1 MPKQPFR
8 VVPWPRSPYWY
19 VTFRF
24 QGKRIVRSTEQAERA
39 QAEREAAQIWLQTT
53 ARCGAPAQAPG
64 LTLKEYADAWADSAL
79 KAKAE
84 RRGPR
89 YAAAQVG
96 NVVNHILTRFPRA
109 TGVTTEAWDA
119 ACQDMHDD
127 GLTWQTIQRVT
138 SSARALLRYIY
149 GDDAPTLHAP
159 PAEDARL
166 EAAHRRAMSVPER
179 DTFLAA
185 VAKIDPFAHRA
196 YTVMFYS
203 AMRESEVEK
212 LRRRWIVGAYVH
224 FPAPSTKS
232 KAPGQDLYLTPR
244 VRKAI
249 SEQQAARGDISP
261 DEPIFGPFDLRRVF
275 LRALAATGID
285 RTGLTAH
292 HTARHTCATLAAEG
306 APSIA
311 HLQAV
316 TRHRSLAMVERYVHP
331 NGELSKEVLSRMSCD
346 ESVTI
351 SDPERAEKSR
361 AGEGD

>member
-8 VVPWPRSPYWY
+8 LTHWPRSPFWY
-19 VTFRF
+19 VVFRF
-24 QGKRIVRSTEQAERA
+24 QGKRVVRSTEQEGRA
-39 QAEREAAQIWLQTT
+39 AAEREAAQIWLQTT
-53 ARCGAPAQAPG
+53 ARSGAPTQAPG

-79 KAKAE
+79 KARSE

-89 YAAAQVG
+89 YAAAQEA
-96 NVVNHILTRFPRA
+96 NVVNHVLTRFVRP
-109 TGVTTEAWDA
+109 TEVRTDAWDA

-138 SSARALLRYIY
+138 SSARALLRYVY
-149 GDDAPTLHAP
+149 GDEAPILHAP

-166 EAAHRRAMSVPER
+166 EAAHRRAMTAAER
-179 DTFLAA
+179 DEFMAQ
-185 VAKIDPFAHRA
+185 VAKIDQFAHRA

-212 LRRRWIVGAYVH
+212 LRRRWIVGAYIH

-232 KAPGQDLYLTPR
+232 KAPGQDLYLTPP

-275 LRALAATGID
+275 LRALKATGID

-316 TRHRSLAMVERYVHP
+316 TRHKSLAMVERYVHP
-331 NGELSKEVLSRMSCD
+331 NGELSREVLDKLCD
-346 ESVTI
+346 RSVTV
-351 SDPERAEKSR
+351 SDPDRPEKTH